1 MLFSLV
7 KKDFLIVKKYV
18 GIMLIVSF
26 LIPPFMIWRTPE
38 AAGAM
43 GFTLAVIFSIF
54 MLTQYVSLKEYQYP
68 KATTLLCAT
77 PYPRKMI
84 VLSKYCFCL
93 VIYAVCCLIYGIDTL
108 IFPRLGTFDI
118 RMAVMTFLAVTIF
131 LSVYFPALYK
141 LGYEKTKF
149 IFVIVI
155 MASPVLF
162 AFLFK
167 PENRIK
173 FDFLDTISTAMI
185 TAFGVVISL
194 AIFLISAILSIKFF
208 ENRDLT

>member
-7 KKDFLIVKKYV
+7 KKDFLIVRKYV

-26 LIPPFMIWRTPE
+26 LIPPVMLWRTPE
-38 AAGAM
+38 TGGAM
-43 GFTLAVIFSIF
+43 GFTLTAIFSIF

-68 KATTLLCAT
+68 KATTLLCAL

-93 VIYAVCCLIYGIDTL
+93 IIYAVCCLVFGIDTL
-108 IFPRLGTFDI
+108 IFPELGTFDI
-118 RMAVMTFLAVTIF
+118 RMAAIVFLIITIV
-131 LSVYFPALYK
+131 LSLYFPALYK

-149 IFVIVI
+149 VFVIII

-162 AFLFK
+162 ASLFK
-167 PENRIK
+167 PEIAIR
-173 FDFLDTISTAMI
+173 FDFLDTVSTTTI
-185 TAFGVVISL
+185 IVLGVIISL
-194 AIFLISAILSIKFF
+194 VVFSISAILSIRFF
-208 ENRDLT
+208 EKSDLT

>member
-18 GIMLIVSF
+18 GIMFIVSF
-26 LIPPFMIWRTPE
+26 LIPPVMLWRTPE
-38 AAGAM
+38 AGGAM

-54 MLTQYVSLKEYQYP
+54 MLAQYVSLKEYQYP
-68 KATTLLCAT
+68 KATTLLCAL

-93 VIYAVCCLIYGIDTL
+93 VIYAACCLVFGIDTL
-108 IFPRLGTFDI
+108 IFPELGIFDI
-118 RMAVMTFLAVTIF
+118 RMAAIIFSIITIVISF
-131 LSVYFPALYK
+131 YFPALYK

-149 IFVIVI
+149 VFVMII

-167 PENRIK
+167 PEIAVR
-173 FDFLDTISTAMI
+173 FGFLDTIPTTVMI
-185 TAFGVVISL
+185 LLSVIISL
-194 AIFLISAILSIKFF
+194 AVFSISAFLSIRFF
-208 ENRDLT
+208 EKSDLS

>member
-7 KKDFLIVKKYV
+7 KKDFLIVKKYA
-18 GIMLIVSF
+18 GIMLIASF
-26 LIPPFMIWRTPE
+26 LIPPVMLWRTPE
-38 AAGAM
+38 AGGAM

-68 KATTLLCAT
+68 KATTLLCAL

-93 VIYAVCCLIYGIDTL
+93 IVYAVCCLVFGIDTL
-108 IFPRLGTFDI
+108 IFPQLGMFDI
-118 RMAVMTFLAVTIF
+118 RMAAVILLIITIV
-131 LSVYFPALYK
+131 LSFYFPALYK

-149 IFVIVI
+149 VFVIII

-162 AFLFK
+162 AFLYK
-167 PENRIK
+167 PEIAVR
-173 FDFLDTISTAMI
+173 FDFLDTVSTTTI
-185 TAFGVVISL
+185 IVSGVIVSL
-194 AIFLISAILSIKFF
+194 VVFSISAFLSVRFF
-208 ENRDLT
+208 EKSDLS

>member
-1 MLFSLV
+1 MLFSLI

-18 GIMLIVSF
+18 GIMLIISF
-26 LIPPFMIWRTPE
+26 FIPPFMLWRMPE

-77 PYPRKMI
+77 PYPRRLI

-93 VIYAVCCLIYGIDTL
+93 TIYVVCCLIFGIDTI
-108 IFPRLGTFDI
+108 IFPKIGTFHI
-118 RMAVMTFLAVTIF
+118 KMAVITFLAIVML
-131 LSVYFPALYK
+131 LSVYFPAFYK
-141 LGYEKTKF
+141 FGYEKTKF
-149 IFVIVI
+149 IFVVII

-162 AFLFK
+162 ALLYK

-173 FDFLDTISTAMI
+173 FDFLNTVSTTAILISGI
-185 TAFGVVISL
+185 TISL
-194 AIFLISAILSIKFF
+194 AVFAASAILSIRFF
-208 ENRDLT
+208 EKSDLT

>member
-18 GIMLIVSF
+18 TIMLIVSF
-26 LIPPFMIWRTPE
+26 VIPPIMVWRTPE
-38 AAGAM
+38 ASGAM
-43 GFTLAVIFSIF
+43 GFTLSVIFSIF

-77 PYPRKMI
+77 PYPRKMV

-93 VIYAVCCLIYGIDTL
+93 IIYVVCCVTFGIDTL
-108 IFPRLGTFDI
+108 IFPTLGIFDVK
-118 RMAVMTFLAVTIF
+118 MAAIIFLVITIL

-149 IFVIVI
+149 AFVII
-155 MASPVLF
+155 FMASPVLF
-162 AFLFK
+162 AFLLK
-167 PENRIK
+167 PENVIK
-173 FDFLDTISTAMI
+173 FDFLNTIPAAVI
-185 TAFGVVISL
+185 TVLSIIIGFIVL
-194 AIFLISAILSIKFF
+194 LISALLSIKFF
-208 ENRDLT
+208 EKRDLT

>member
-18 GIMLIVSF
+18 AIMLIISF
-26 LIPPFMIWRTPE
+26 VIPPVMVWRTPE
-38 AAGAM
+38 ASGAM
-43 GFTLAVIFSIF
+43 GFTLSVIFSIF

-93 VIYAVCCLIYGIDTL
+93 IIYAVCCVTFGIDTL
-108 IFPRLGTFDI
+108 IFPALGSFDV
-118 RMAVMTFLAVTIF
+118 RMAAIIFLVVTML
-131 LSVYFPALYK
+131 LSVYFPAFYK

-149 IFVIVI
+149 AFLIII

-167 PENRIK
+167 PENAIR
-173 FDFLDTISTAMI
+173 FDFLNSMSAAMI
-185 TAFGVVISL
+185 AVLSSIIGFAAFLV
-194 AIFLISAILSIKFF
+194 SALFSIIFF
-208 ENRDLT
+208 EKRDLT

>member
-18 GIMLIVSF
+18 GVMIVVSF
-26 LIPPFMIWRTPE
+26 LIPPFMLWRTPE

-54 MLTQYVSLKEYQYP
+54 MLTQYVVLKEHQYP

-77 PYPRKMI
+77 PYPRRLI

-93 VIYAVCCLIYGIDTL
+93 IIYVACCLIFEVDTL
-108 IFPRLGTFDI
+108 IFPKLGTFNVK
-118 RMAVMTFLAVTIF
+118 MAVITLFAIIIL
-131 LSVYFPALYK
+131 LSVYFPVLYK

-149 IFVIVI
+149 IFVVII

-167 PENRIK
+167 SENRIK
-173 FDFLDTISTAMI
+173 FDFLDTISTTMI
-185 TAFGVVISL
+185 SVLGIIASLVAFS
-194 AIFLISAILSIKFF
+194 ISAVLSVKFF
-208 ENRDLT
+208 EKRDLT

>member
-1 MLFSLV
+1 MLFSLI

-54 MLTQYVSLKEYQYP
+54 MLTQYVSLKEHQYP
-68 KATTLLCAT
+68 KVTTLLCAT
-77 PYPRKMI
+77 PYPRRLI

-93 VIYAVCCLIYGIDTL
+93 IIYVACCLIFEIDTL
-108 IFPRLGTFDI
+108 IFPKLGAFNVK
-118 RMAVMTFLAVTIF
+118 MAVITLLAIVIL
-131 LSVYFPALYK
+131 LSIYFPALYK

-149 IFVIVI
+149 IFVIII
-155 MASPVLF
+155 MISPILF

-167 PENRIK
+167 SKNAIK
-173 FDFLDTISTAMI
+173 LNFLDTIST
-185 TAFGVVISL
+185 TQISIL
-194 AIFLISAILSIKFF
+194 GIISSILVFSISAALSIKFF
-208 ENRDLT
+208 EKRDLT

>member
-1 MLFSLV
+1 MLFSLI

-38 AAGAM
+38 AAGSM

-54 MLTQYVSLKEYQYP
+54 MLTQYVSLKEHQYP

-77 PYPRKMI
+77 PYPRRLI

-93 VIYAVCCLIYGIDTL
+93 IIYVVCCLIFEIDTL
-108 IFPRLGTFDI
+108 IFPQLGAFNVK
-118 RMAVMTFLAVTIF
+118 MAVITLLAIVIL

-149 IFVIVI
+149 IFVIII

-167 PENRIK
+167 SDNTIK
-173 FDFLDTISTAMI
+173 FDFLDTIST
-185 TAFGVVISL
+185 TQISIL
-194 AIFLISAILSIKFF
+194 GIIFSILIFSISATLSIKFF
-208 ENRDLT
+208 EKRDLT